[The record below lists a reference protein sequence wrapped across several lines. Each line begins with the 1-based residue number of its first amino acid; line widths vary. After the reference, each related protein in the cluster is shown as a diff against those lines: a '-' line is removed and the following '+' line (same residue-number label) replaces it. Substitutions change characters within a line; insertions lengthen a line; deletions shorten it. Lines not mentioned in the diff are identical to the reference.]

1 MPELRVIKMSKAE
14 QSTAVAV
21 LDSMVL
27 AERPDWMNQ
36 DAARGSENVSSN
48 DIIIPRIEIIQQLSP
63 QHNKKKPEYIEGA
76 EAGMAFN
83 TGSSSVYAG
92 PILFIPVYFT
102 KEWLLW
108 RDIKKG
114 GGFGGSFQ
122 TEELANAAK
131 VAQEIPNEWEVVD
144 TYIHFVMVLKAGSTL
159 DKPMF
164 EEAVLSM
171 SKSQAKV
178 SRNFN
183 TLVKMAGGDRFSRI
197 YQLDVVDDQ
206 NKEGQDYF
214 NWKVI
219 AKGFVSKPMFE
230 AAERLY
236 TIIKSG
242 ERKVAH
248 AEATPQQA
256 TRAEKTVS
264 AEQFDDDMG
273 L

>member
-1 MPELRVIKMSKAE
+1 MPELRVIEMSKVE
-14 QSTAVAV
+14 QSKEVAV
-21 LDSMVL
+21 VDSMVL
-27 AERPDWMNQ
+27 AERPDWMNA
-36 DAARGSENVSSN
+36 DSGRGSENVSSN
-48 DIIIPRIEIIQQLSP
+48 DIVIPRIEIIQQLSP

-83 TGSSSVYAG
+83 TGSSALYNG

-108 RDIKKG
+108 KDIKKG
-114 GGFGGSFQ
+114 GGFGGSYAS
-122 TEELANAAK
+122 EELANAAK
-131 VAQEIPNEWEVVD
+131 MEQETPNDWEVVD
-144 TYIHFVMVLKAGSTL
+144 TYTHFVMVLKAGSTL
-159 DKPMF
+159 EKPLF

-183 TLVKMAGGDRFSRI
+183 TLVKMAGGDRFSKI
-197 YQLDVVDDQ
+197 YQLEVVDDQ

-214 NWKVI
+214 NWKI
-219 AKGFVSKPMFE
+219 TPKGFVSKAMYS

-236 TIIKSG
+236 EVIKAG
-242 ERKVAH
+242 ERTVSR
-248 AEATPQQA
+248 AEPAPQA
-256 TRAEKTVS
+256 SRTEKTVNP
-264 AEQFDDDMG
+264 ADFDDDMG

>member
-1 MPELRVIKMSKAE
+1 MSDKKPSTELTLQSQMSL
-14 QSTAVAV
+14 T
-21 LDSMVL
+21 
-27 AERPDWMNQ
+27 ERPDWM
-36 DAARGSENVSSN
+36 AADSGRGSENVSSN

-83 TGSSSVYAG
+83 TGSSTLYAG
-92 PILFIPVYFT
+92 PVLFIPVYFT

-114 GGFGGSFQ
+114 GGFGGSFAS
-122 TEELANAAK
+122 EELANAAK
-131 VAQEIPNEWEVVD
+131 VTQETPNDWEVVD
-144 TYIHFVMVLKAGSTL
+144 TYIHYVMTLKAGSTM
-159 DKPMF
+159 DKPLF

-197 YQLDVVDDQ
+197 YQLEVVDDQ

-214 NWKVI
+214 NWKI
-219 AKGFVSKPMFE
+219 TPKGFVSKPMYD

-236 TIIKSG
+236 TVIKAG
-242 ERKVAH
+242 ERSVAH
-248 AEATPQQA
+248 EAPAQTTTP
-256 TRAEKTVS
+256 RAEKTVNPD
-264 AEQFDDDMG
+264 QFDDDMG

>member
-1 MPELRVIKMSKAE
+1 MPELRVIDMTDKK
-14 QSTAVAV
+14 QSTELAIGEQFT
-21 LDSMVL
+21 L
-27 AERPDWMNQ
+27 AERPDWMNT
-36 DAARGSENVSSN
+36 DAGRGSENVGSN
-48 DIIIPRIEIIQQLSP
+48 DITIPRIEIIQQLSP

-83 TGSSSVYAG
+83 TGSATLYKG

-108 RDIKKG
+108 KDIKKG
-114 GGFGGSFQ
+114 GGFGGSFA

-131 VAQEIPNEWEVVD
+131 VSQEIPNDWEVVD
-144 TYIHFVMVLKAGSTL
+144 TYIHYVMVLKAGSTME
-159 DKPMF
+159 KPLF

-183 TLVKMAGGDRFSRI
+183 TLVKMAGGDRFSRV
-197 YQLDVVDDQ
+197 YQLEVVDDQ
-206 NKEGQDYF
+206 NKDGQDYF
-214 NWKVI
+214 NWKVTP
-219 AKGFVSKPMFE
+219 KGFVSKPMYE

-236 TIIKSG
+236 EVIKAG
-242 ERKVAH
+242 ERSVSHGDGGQVQSASK
-248 AEATPQQA
+248 
-256 TRAEKTVS
+256 EKTINPD
-264 AEQFDDDMG
+264 QFDEDMG